1 MFFSSVKEKYRLIN
15 NKTFSKLRFSKFKK
29 FVSRL
34 VLEGSNS
41 RRYHWI
47 RSSRPEV
54 CCKKGALK
62 NFAKFT
68 GKHLCRISF
77 LKKRLW
83 HSCFPVN
90 FAKFLWTPFF
100 KEHLWWLL
108 LPLMSGSHTL
118 FTGKSNIMKLFYI
131 KRNIWHSVKY

>member
-90 FAKFLWTPFF
+90 FAKFLRPPFF
-100 KEHLWWLL
+100 KEHFWWLL
-108 LPLMSGSHTL
+108 YSNFETSCWNLKIRGLGAKLWLAFLL
-118 FTGKSNIMKLFYI
+118 F
-131 KRNIWHSVKY
+131 

>member
-1 MFFSSVKEKYRLIN
+1 MFFSSIKEKYRLIS

-29 FVSRL
+29 FLSRL
-34 VLEGSNS
+34 FLEGSNS

-68 GKHLCRISF
+68 EKNLCRISF
-77 LKKRLW
+77 VKKRLW
-83 HSCFPVN
+83 HSFFPVN
-90 FAKFLWTPFF
+90 FAKFLRPPFF
-100 KEHLWWLL
+100 KEHFWWLL
-108 LPLMSGSHTL
+108 YSNFETSCWNLKIRGLGAKLWLAFLL
-118 FTGKSNIMKLFYI
+118 F
-131 KRNIWHSVKY
+131 